1 LSVRAIREVYVLLF
15 FWPGSKMPGEKRQ
28 TLVEWKISFQ
38 FNSAKTVSSKELI
51 EKNGNGFFD

>member
-1 LSVRAIREVYVLLF
+1 
-15 FWPGSKMPGEKRQ
+15 MPGEKRQ
-28 TLVEWKISFQ
+28 TLVERKISFQ